1 MQDRLPRSFFPFRE
15 RPNPE
20 SPGDQPFPSLP
31 AKGPRPAALLCLI
44 EFIGCFSHLLQKGF
58 RSAPPNDSHER
69 IAARGAA
76 SAPQKACRL
85 SAIRSMA
92 GFGSS
97 AFINVFAAF
106 HVILCRAKSVLPHPT
121 FQVNP
126 DQDPEFQGT
135 CKTDAPGHSS

>member
-1 MQDRLPRSFFPFRE
+1 MKLNQ
-15 RPNPE
+15 
-20 SPGDQPFPSLP
+20 
-31 AKGPRPAALLCLI
+31 PRPPILSESGTTRFPAFLDD
-44 EFIGCFSHLLQKGF
+44 SHLLLVTPAYMSF
-58 RSAPPNDSHER
+58 RILRPNDSHER

-97 AFINVFAAF
+97 AFLNVVAAF

-126 DQDPEFQGT
+126 NQDPEFQGT